1 MRVLATKSALDA
13 VVGKESVIVQRVMN
27 LIVPPTEGLG
37 AVGPTTGTVAGAG
50 GSRIST
56 STSALL
62 RPSRPIS
69 RTV

>member
-13 VVGKESVIVQRVMN
+13 VVCKEYAIVQRVMN
-27 LIVPPTEGLG
+27 LLVPPTEGLG
-37 AVGPTTGTVAGAG
+37 AVGPITGTVAGAG
-50 GSRIST
+50 GSSIST

-62 RPSRPIS
+62 HPPRPIS